1 MTEIRRKYFQPLMI
15 PLNRQSSEK
24 ANSFLSSYKNLRYTG
39 ADDTSGTSAW
49 YAVYAKR
56 DEAGL
61 DSGDS
66 GIQRTKIATQIAILN
81 ESSFE
86 NKSATGFIGGDYE
99 LVSFYGTQRANQN
112 NNIILPLF
120 QSEEIGNIINLTK
133 KDQAIID
140 QELVKSF
147 IDFSMSINGEEPIDP
162 KKLPIRFT
170 ISGSGGFFGSNNASL
185 MGHHLD
191 TYYGNDLQAPLQGPF
206 TEQHVGG
213 YKHRHTN
220 VGQTED
226 RPELYKIY
234 DSGST
239 IATLH
244 NPRQDFQGLTHDMN
258 IPRVKFSREELVKRV
273 YNTKNIRTVTGS
285 QHMGN
290 FTHNYEVINTNGR
303 RENNF
308 AFVQQGGFNIT
319 ESESIAVSGV
329 IDFALPNRALSDGT
343 YNKTV
348 IVNRFSS
355 PGEVATLSEGYLDVE
370 AAEYSPYNSLPY
382 RNREVVDNLNL
393 FNQIP
398 SAFGGYESG
407 STTTGSF
414 HKVQRNRVNKLKY
427 ATGGSLYTGSLF
439 DNGFVTYNIPRK
451 DFGYWWISSS
461 ADPSLSM
468 DGLYGFASSSDGV
481 TFYSSSL
488 RGVGEAEI
496 VNFSGYSTPPSKIG
510 ATGYH
515 YELTANSNLIV
526 TPTAYTDGT
535 QPSSASIYF
544 LNIIGPYGYPSFKQ
558 LRTGQHPVARHLRKN
573 NLIIAGT
580 EPGEIRVSHSP
591 VSSKYKPVIHNITS
605 KEIVGG
611 EKINKDMILY
621 YTFANNYDFFGNYY
635 DYNDNKLDNPLR
647 EKTFESMDKRGS
659 LFYGISSL
667 YTKGNNAIKL
677 NSVVYGETIYPKE
690 TNAYLSKARDR
701 SRFVFKWRD
710 SLDTRVSTDE
720 EVPGS
725 QRGIGTEFTYSPW
738 AMDVKGG
745 NDRHRGELMN
755 VEQDIISLLPSD
767 NPANARFG
775 RYKLSGSVA
784 GVTNVTAS
792 SPRNTV
798 QFGANDSANQGPF
811 DDSYSV
817 WNSELR
823 LIAKDHSIV
832 PEYRISEHVESII
845 DSGYDISNDS
855 YQSLSLTGS
864 QATSNNIVFL
874 ETYAN
879 SDDIPAIE
887 IVREIQETD
896 AKRISLKL
904 SAAKKLL
911 PYDGFYPV
919 QRTLQLSTLFSQSIG
934 PDVTLAGTEATFQTM
949 NNVVFSRLTYG
960 SIRAG
965 VAIDSAN
972 WISGSIINPSGPS
985 ELNPAYNQKWNR
997 IPFEAIVDPASHLN
1011 VSSSIIDNDYENQF
1025 NSTASVGYIDPKY
1038 GLAASNFYAGV
1049 VDTFVE
1055 NSVLTSIKSKPA
1067 SEWTFSQGNFDNYS
1081 MDIVVSKKSNFTNHD
1096 DPSANGFPY
1105 QVHASFYQALSS
1117 STDTGFQWAD
1127 VATVGNTRVEGQ
1139 VQPNASWTY
1148 NEAIV
1153 NINFNYNSFKNV
1165 VTDRDPSLN
1174 DILFY
1179 STKTFKNKQMVDSG
1193 FPITYGF
1200 GTSSVN
1206 SSSPFMTIE
1215 AGVDLFASNNE
1226 GQWTPTLRWECP
1238 THNYVDVSASYPD
1251 GTDGGDGTESGSVN
1265 RGVWHQYSTDTNS
1278 GLKLFARGPESETAR
1293 TTGSL
1298 AAAVG
1303 FETEQKVV
1311 SQLASNTQ
1319 LKEFLIVAPF
1329 ITNECEEEILFHYPI
1344 NEFERAY
1351 SNIDKENRST
1361 LSDMLALQRELILP
1375 PKLNYMTKRDSAGRR
1390 LEQDEYDPILPPFAM
1405 YIFEVTQD
1413 LNQEDLSKWWQGVLP
1428 SVGTKVSMEKFNISH
1443 DIKAGEIISPSV
1455 LNNDLFGGKL
1465 PKEMRFKV
1473 FKAKYKR
1480 NFTYSEIKNK
1490 SIYGTEP
1497 VNSIFGYNYPHDF
1510 YSLIE
1515 MAKVDLGLEY
1525 EGDDE

>member
-147 IDFSMSINGEEPIDP
+147 IDFSMSINGAEPIDP

-234 DSGST
+234 DSRST

-319 ESESIAVSGV
+319 GSESIAVSGV
-329 IDFALPNRALSDGT
+329 IDFALPNRTLSDGT

-407 STTTGSF
+407 STTIGSF

-558 LRTGQHPVARHLRKN
+558 LRTGQHPVTRHLRKN

-677 NSVVYGETIYPKE
+677 NSMIYGETIYPKE
-690 TNAYLSKARDR
+690 TNTYLSKTRDR
-701 SRFVFKWRD
+701 SRFTFNWRD
-710 SLDTRVSTDE
+710 SLDSRVTRLN
-720 EVPGS
+720 GS
-725 QRGIGTEFTYSPW
+725 QEGTGYQTYSLW
-738 AMDVKGG
+738 SMDVDGDDITASTK
-745 NDRHRGELMN
+745 RGELVN
-755 VEQDIISLLPSD
+755 RDQDTALLVASIGEL
-767 NPANARFG
+767 NARYG
-775 RYKLSGSVA
+775 RYYLSSSVA
-784 GVTNVTAS
+784 AGWREVTS
-792 SPRNTV
+792 SLPRNTV
-798 QFGANDSANQGPF
+798 QFGTNDSTNQGPF
-811 DDSYSV
+811 DDSYSI
-817 WNSELR
+817 WNGELR
-823 LIAKDHSIV
+823 TIAKDHSIV
-832 PEYRISEHVESII
+832 PEYRISEHIGDII
-845 DSGYDISNDS
+845 DNGYDISNDS

-864 QATSNNIVFL
+864 QATSNNNVFL

-887 IVREIQETD
+887 IVREVQERD
-896 AKRISLKL
+896 AKRISINI

-911 PYDGFYPV
+911 PYDGFYPS
-919 QRTLQLSTLFSQSIG
+919 QRTLQLSTLFSSSIA
-934 PDVTLAGTEATFQTM
+934 PDATLNGTNASFQTM
-949 NNVVFSRLTYG
+949 NNVIFSRLTYG

-972 WISGSIINPSGPS
+972 WISGSIIDAG
-985 ELNPAYNQKWNR
+985 ELNLASNQKWNR
-997 IPFEAIVDPASHLN
+997 IPFEAVVDPASYLN
-1011 VSSSIIDNDYENQF
+1011 ASSSIVENDYENPF
-1025 NSTASVGYIDPKY
+1025 DSTASVGYIDPKY

-1049 VDTFVE
+1049 VDTFIQ
-1055 NSVLTSIKSKPA
+1055 NSTLTSIKSKPS

-1081 MDIVVSKKSNFTNHD
+1081 MDIVISKKSDFTNHD
-1096 DPSANGFPY
+1096 DPSANGYPY
-1105 QVHASFYQALSS
+1105 AVHSCFYQALSS
-1117 STDTGFQWAD
+1117 STDGGFTWTD
-1127 VATVGNTRVEGQ
+1127 SENEGIVRTDGH

-1165 VTDRDPSLN
+1165 VTDRDPTLN

-1193 FPITYGF
+1193 LVTTKGF

-1215 AGVDLFASNNE
+1215 AGVDLFASD
-1226 GQWTPTLRWECP
+1226 QSSWSPTLRWECP
-1238 THNYVDVSASYPD
+1238 THNFVSVSASYPD
-1251 GTDGGDGTESGSVN
+1251 GTDGGTGTGSADVN
-1265 RGVWHQYSTDTNS
+1265 RGLWHQYSTNTNS
-1278 GLKLFARGPESETAR
+1278 GLKMFVRGPESEAAR

-1298 AAAVG
+1298 ADAVG
-1303 FETEQKVV
+1303 FEREQKVV

-1329 ITNECEEEILFHYPI
+1329 VTNECEEEVFFHYPI

-1361 LSDMLALQRELILP
+1361 LSDILALQRELILP

-1413 LNQEDLSKWWQGVLP
+1413 LNQEELSKWWQGVLP